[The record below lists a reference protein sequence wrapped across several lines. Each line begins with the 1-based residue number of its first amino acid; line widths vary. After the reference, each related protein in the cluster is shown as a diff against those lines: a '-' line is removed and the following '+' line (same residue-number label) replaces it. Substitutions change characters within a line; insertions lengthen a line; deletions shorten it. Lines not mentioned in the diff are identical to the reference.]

1 MALSAT
7 VFEILMLKARNM
19 AEYSH
24 PTLFEAPVWGNPL
37 DCWDEI
43 WHHKTRI
50 MGLPDSEEIMTLAF
64 LL

>member
-1 MALSAT
+1 
-7 VFEILMLKARNM
+7 MLKARNM